1 MHIGIKIGAAGLAL
15 FAAANATAQVDVF
28 HPVAAV
34 TGAQAQAIS
43 PTRVQTQRLVATNTA
58 SLQAMHAGDEAAIET
73 PGGTSYV
80 LTYERTET
88 GYGGGKVWIGY
99 VRGHGKDYPVL
110 ISTYAGQVDGSIA
123 TPGGKL
129 RLRGSEDSAVLT
141 DMQAAG
147 EHPLVPTMDDIVLA
161 PQVDASMKARS
172 DADTDAA
179 VASPSAAGPGN
190 PAQID
195 VLILFST
202 QLQTQLGGYSA
213 TIARLNTLVATANT
227 VYANSGIYASLNMVY
242 AQPVNYSYADKSVPD
257 STTLS
262 SLQGDTTVAALRNQ
276 YGADAVLLV
285 RPFQANVCGLSY
297 ITSDFTYSGYAFSVV
312 EDGMNG
318 NAYCDITTLTH
329 EVGHLMGAA
338 HDVATSVQSAGSV
351 SNCTASSHPCYD
363 GYPSYNRGYCNGNAG
378 TIMAYPIPAN
388 GCSPL
393 AQYFS
398 NPTLNT
404 CNGGSCGVPIGTA
417 YTAGGATVTGADSTT
432 AINTNA
438 PQMAVWRSPPNKFT
452 SLVPS
457 RVLDT
462 RAGAQTTDGLFSG
475 TGALQANSQL
485 DLTIAGRG
493 GVPANGAGAVVL
505 NVTAANP
512 SASGYLTAWPTGST
526 RPLASNINFVSGLT
540 VPNLVVAKLSSGGQ
554 VSLYNA
560 IGSTDVIADV
570 AGWFPATSAFA
581 PLVPARLLDTRPG
594 THTVDGQFA
603 GVGALGRTTELDF
616 TVTGRGGV
624 PASGVG
630 AVVLNLT
637 ATQPTTSAYIT
648 AWPAGS
654 AVPNAS
660 NLNVVPNQTVANLA
674 IVKVGNNG
682 QVALFNSNGSTH
694 MIADVAGWFPTASE
708 LTPLVPVRL
717 LDTRPGQSTFDG
729 QFAGGGAVGQG
740 VELDFTVTG
749 RADIPT
755 SGVGAVVLNVTAVTP
770 TTSGF
775 LTVWP
780 TGSTRPFASNLN
792 FTQGSVV
799 QNLVI
804 AKVGTNGQVA
814 VFNSAGSTYVV
825 ADAVGWF
832 AASP

>member
-1 MHIGIKIGAAGLAL
+1 MHIGIKIWAAGLAL
-15 FAAANATAQVDVF
+15 FATANATAQVDVF
-28 HPVAAV
+28 HPVAAA
-34 TGAQAQAIS
+34 TGAQAQAVS
-43 PTRVQTQRLVATNTA
+43 PARVQTQRLVATNTA
-58 SLQAMHAGDEAAIET
+58 SLQAMRAGDEAAIET

-110 ISTYAGQVDGSIA
+110 ISSYAGQVDGSIA

-161 PQVDASMKARS
+161 PHVDASAAARPDS
-172 DADTDAA
+172 DTSAA

-262 SLQGDTTVAALRNQ
+262 NLQGDATVAALRNQ
-276 YGADAVLLV
+276 YGADAVVLV

-297 ITSDFTYSGYAFSVV
+297 ITSNFAYSGYAFSVV

-351 SNCTASSHPCYD
+351 SNCTASSHACYD

-438 PQMAVWRSPPNKFT
+438 PQMAAWRSPPNKFT

-462 RAGAQTTDGLFSG
+462 RAGATTSDGLFAGS
-475 TGALQANSQL
+475 GALSANSQL
-485 DLTIAGRG
+485 DLSVAGRG
-493 GVPANGAGAVVL
+493 GVPASGAGAVVL
-505 NVTAANP
+505 NVTVTNP
-512 SASGYLTAWPTGST
+512 SAPGYVTVWPTGAAL
-526 RPLASNINFVSGLT
+526 PFASNLNFVPGAT
-540 VPNLVVAKLSSGGQ
+540 IPNLVVAKLGTGGK
-554 VSLYNA
+554 VSLYNPA
-560 IGSTDVIADV
+560 GNTDLIADV
-570 AGWFPATSAFA
+570 AGWFPATSTFTA
-581 PLVPARLLDTRPG
+581 LVPSRLLDTRTSSPIP
-594 THTVDGQFA
+594 
-603 GVGALGRTTELDF
+603 ALSERDF
-616 TVTGRGGV
+616 TVTGSGGV
-624 PASGVG
+624 PSSGVG

-637 ATQPTTSAYIT
+637 VTDPTASGYLT

-654 AVPNAS
+654 PFPNAS
-660 NLNVVPNQTVANLA
+660 NINFVPGQTVANLA
-674 IVKVGNNG
+674 IVKVGTNG
-682 QVALFNSNGSTH
+682 QVALFNSAGNTQV
-694 MIADVAGWFPTASE
+694 IADVAGWFPTTSE
-708 LTPLVPVRL
+708 LTPMVPSRL
-717 LDTRPGQSTFDG
+717 LDTRTGMSTIDG
-729 QFAGGGAVGQG
+729 QFAGGGAITAGG
-740 VELDFTVTG
+740 ELDLTVTG
-749 RADIPT
+749 RAGIPT
-755 SGVGAVVLNVTAVTP
+755 TGVGAVVLNVTAVIP
-770 TTSGF
+770 TSPGY

-780 TGSTRPFASNLN
+780 AGSPQPFASNLN
-792 FTQGSVV
+792 FTPGAVV

-814 VFNSAGSTYVV
+814 IYNPAGSTHVV